1 MCTRNHNHKRYGS
14 WETEWD
20 IFFVILGHFLPFY
33 PTNSPENQ
41 NFEKMKKESGDVTIL
56 HTCTTNHNHLMY
68 ASWNI
73 ECNKHFFF
81 SFRTIFWP
89 RKLKFRKN
97 VKKTWRCYP
106 ITHVYHKWRWYIV
119 WFLRYKGMR
128 FWWREFFVILGH
140 FLPFDPPNNPKNQ
153 NFEKMKKKQKQT
165 KPGDIS
171 ILHLYSTND
180 DHMIYCS
187 SEMRC
192 NWQNFLSVWTIFCPF
207 TPLTTQKIKT
217 LKKWENH
224 HKW

>member
-97 VKKTWRCYP
+97 VKKTLEMLS
-106 ITHVYHKWRWYIV
+106 YHTFTINEDDILYGSWDIKAWDFDGESFLSFWVIFCPLTLLTTRKIKISKKW
-119 WFLRYKGMR
+119 
-128 FWWREFFVILGH
+128 
-140 FLPFDPPNNPKNQ
+140 
-153 NFEKMKKKQKQT
+153 KKKNKQT

-180 DHMIYCS
+180 DHMIYRS
-187 SEMRC
+187 SEMKC
-192 NWQNFLSVWTIFCPF
+192 NWQNFLSIWTIFCPF